1 MDNIEFRSPLNFKE
15 YKKYNAFRWKILR
28 KPIGRSKNSLKDD
41 FEDSSYHLI
50 ALKNLSLIHI

>member
-28 KPIGRSKNSLKDD
+28 KPIGKSINSLK
-41 FEDSSYHLI
+41 EPKTPMIHLD
-50 ALKNLSLIHI
+50 